1 MIVLL
6 IILVSIIAIGFMWG
20 GFTALLVTL
29 VGGVLIYFTGIY
41 GAGVVIFLL
50 AIGSAIYKFKS
61 K

>member
-6 IILVSIIAIGFMWG
+6 IILASIVAIGFMWS
-20 GFTALLVTL
+20 GFIALLVTL
-29 VGGVLIYFTGIY
+29 IGGVLIYFTGIY
-41 GAGVVIFLL
+41 GAGVVIVLL